1 MLPNT
6 LRWKIASEPFRE
18 ASSASNAGGIEAIE
32 AAGGPVA
39 YALAWIED
47 AAQDPAWKAL
57 QAQRRQGVLF

>member
-1 MLPNT
+1 MFMTSICMAGANLPNA
-6 LRWKIASEPFRE
+6 RSRPHPPRKR
-18 ASSASNAGGIEAIE
+18 G

-47 AAQDPAWKAL
+47 AAQDPAWIAL